1 MWLCVLA
8 WKGYILQIAS
18 AGSAA
23 VDIGP
28 CPSDCGGAKID
39 EMNIFLL
46 EMS

>member
-1 MWLCVLA
+1 MWVCVLA

-23 VDIGP
+23 ADIGP
-28 CPSDCGGAKID
+28 CPSGCGGAKID